1 MDGREAESAGDGNK
15 LEPID
20 RGVGGEVV
28 QGDDSD
34 AREDEHKEHRQ
45 TGCAECRK
53 DADCGGGRDEAG
65 YGVEESVGSVAS

>member
-1 MDGREAESAGDGNK
+1 MC
-15 LEPID
+15 
-20 RGVGGEVV
+20 V
-28 QGDDSD
+28 
-34 AREDEHKEHRQ
+34 EHRQ